1 MSLLT
6 EHRRRILLAT
16 IAVACGLVSCVYL
29 ARRYQLVHGPVYRIG
44 YTNQPELFRP
54 EVNGQPSGF
63 AVRLMQEASRRSGVK
78 LEWVYAPEGADE
90 ALLNGRVDL
99 WPYLHNK
106 QYLEKRVHFSRPYLV
121 SEYSVL
127 HLEAS
132 APASGRGPRVA
143 IPKGQFH
150 RYLGGRLFAGAELV
164 SFDGDREML
173 AALCGGDAD
182 YALIRRGRAVLL
194 AEEWASICTA
204 ALPHLD
210 PVSSP
215 ELLVSIAA
223 TGSGAAAAEA
233 LRDGLDASFA
243 EQALE
248 QIVGNYYL
256 DVAVSETVHGSAGAT
271 RTANQWLW
279 LSVAGLGA
287 LLLVTVR
294 VSRQVAAANQK
305 LRHAVAERDRL
316 VSEVRNAEAAK
327 AQFVANMSHELCTPM
342 NGILGTL
349 ELLKDLPMDGGQ
361 RELLRTATRSS
372 RNLYALLTR
381 LLEFSQVESSELEF
395 ESRPFSVLEVV
406 ESLATSAC
414 AAAEEKGIGFLLRID
429 PAAPAWLSG
438 DPRRLRGVLE
448 CLIQNAVKFTSA
460 GRVNVGVLPPAGE
473 GDCVRIEV
481 ADTGVGIAPEQQA
494 RIFEAFEQADT
505 SMTRQFGGLGIGLTM
520 ALRMARRMDGR
531 IVLESTPGVGSLF
544 TLHLPVAMLC
554 AVPAGQ
560 APYRANRAGKPP
572 QRAVVIH
579 SDTEVCGLL
588 QETISA
594 TGMRVL
600 ALERMPVGGLVGD
613 SIAHIFVEESQ
624 LETHVPSWPSNAR
637 VILLYARAAAKRAT
651 IPGRGFHELASPFL
665 PSEVRHL
672 LRGGTFASGA
682 SVPAPGLRNAKAG
695 GFGLQILLVDD
706 SRTNLKIAEQILV
719 RMGCKVCTA
728 ENGQQGLDSLAVAHT
743 RGEAFDLVLMDCQMP
758 VLDGYEATRRL
769 RGSDSAYRSI
779 PVIALT
785 AQIGPGERAHCLA
798 AGMNDYLTKPIS
810 RQAVW
815 RLLQRHA
822 SRVTPDGGVAN
833 LDVCSKMRQ
842 GVDPLGQLIGANPA

>member
-1 MSLLT
+1 MSLFT

-16 IAVACGLVSCVYL
+16 ITVACGLVSCAYL
-29 ARRYQLVHGPVYRIG
+29 AHRYQLVHGPVYRIG

-54 EVNGQPSGF
+54 EANGQPSGF

-106 QYLEKRVHFSRPYLV
+106 QYLEKRVHFTRPYLE

-127 HLEAS
+127 HLETTE
-132 APASGRGPRVA
+132 PAGGRGRRVA
-143 IPKGQFH
+143 IPKGLFH
-150 RYLGGRLFAGAELV
+150 WYLGGRLFPGAELV
-164 SFDGDREML
+164 AFDGDREML
-173 AALCGGDAD
+173 AALCGGDAE

-215 ELLVSIAA
+215 ELLISIAA
-223 TGSGAAAAEA
+223 NASGAAAAEA
-233 LRDGLDASFA
+233 LRDGLDESFA
-243 EQALE
+243 AQSLE
-248 QIVGNYYL
+248 QIVGSYYL
-256 DVAVSETVHGSAGAT
+256 DVAVSETVHGSAGAA
-271 RTANQWLW
+271 RAVNRWLW
-279 LSVAGLGA
+279 LGVAGLGA
-287 LLLVTVR
+287 LLLVTIR

-305 LRHAVAERDRL
+305 LRHSVAERDRL

-327 AQFVANMSHELCTPM
+327 TQFVANMSHELCTPM

-349 ELLKDLPMDGGQ
+349 ELLRESPMEGGQ

-372 RNLYALLTR
+372 RSLYSLLKR
-381 LLEFSQVESSELEF
+381 LLEFSQIESNQMEF
-395 ESRPFSVLEVV
+395 EQRPFSVLEVV
-406 ESLATSAC
+406 ESLATTAC
-414 AAAEEKGIGFLLRID
+414 TAAEEKGIGFVLRID
-429 PAAPAWLSG
+429 PAAPGWLTG

-460 GRVNVGVLPPAGE
+460 GRVHVRVLPPAGE

-481 ADTGVGIAPEQQA
+481 ADTGVGIAPDRQA

-505 SMTRQFGGLGIGLTM
+505 SMTRQYGGLGIGLTM

-531 IVLESTPGVGSLF
+531 IVLDSKPGEGSLF
-544 TLHLPVAMLC
+544 TVHLPASMLC

-560 APYRANRAGKPP
+560 APYRANRGGRAP

-579 SDTEVCGLL
+579 ADAEVRGVL

-600 ALERMPVGGLVGD
+600 ALEKMPVGGLVGD

-624 LETHVPSWPSNAR
+624 LETHVPSWPSSAR
-637 VILLYARAAAKRAT
+637 VVLLYARAAATRAL

-672 LRGGTFASGA
+672 LRGGTFAFGA
-682 SVPAPGLRNAKAG
+682 PVSAPGPRSAKAG

-719 RMGCKVCTA
+719 RMGCKVYTA
-728 ENGQQGLDSLAVAHT
+728 ENGQQGLDSLAEAHG
-743 RGEAFDLVLMDCQMP
+743 RGEVFDLVLMDCQMP

-769 RGSDSAYRSI
+769 RGSDAPYRAI

-822 SRVTPDGGVAN
+822 TRGGVAS
-833 LDVCSKMRQ
+833 LDSRSKMKQ
-842 GVDPLGQLIGANPA
+842 GVDPLGHLIGANPA